1 MPGPLPENQLLSQDH
16 RDILNAFIA
25 GGVEFLVVGAY
36 ALAAHGIP
44 RATGDLDL
52 HVHSTQENAARVFTA
67 LKAFGAPL
75 SDLTENDLST
85 PGTVY
90 QIGLSPNR
98 IDILTLIDGVGFDQA
113 WTNRMEI
120 DVDGMTIPVIGR
132 EDLIRNK
139 RAVGRPQDLADVQ
152 RLLDEAPEDHF

>member
-1 MPGPLPENQLLSQDH
+1 MLNRDH
-16 RDILNAFIA
+16 QDILHAFIA
-25 GGVEFLVVGAY
+25 EGVEFLVVGAY

-52 HVHSTQENAARVFTA
+52 HVHCTPDNAARV
-67 LKAFGAPL
+67 LKALGIFGAPL
-75 SDLTENDLST
+75 DDLSEEDLTN

-98 IDILTLIDGVGFDQA
+98 IDILTLIDGVEFDSA
-113 WTNRMEI
+113 WENRLEI
-120 DVDGMTIPVIGR
+120 KIDAMIVPVIGR

-139 RAVGRPQDLADVQ
+139 KTVGRPQDLADVE
-152 RLLDEAPEDHF
+152 RLLELDPE

>member
-1 MPGPLPENQLLSQDH
+1 M
-16 RDILNAFIA
+16 NAFIA
-25 GGVEFLVVGAY
+25 EGVEFLVVGAY

-52 HVHSTQENAARVFTA
+52 HVHSTPDNAARVFKA
-67 LKAFGAPL
+67 LKVFGAPL
-75 SDLTENDLST
+75 SDLTEKDLST

-98 IDILTLIDGVGFDQA
+98 IDVLTLIDGVAFDQA
-113 WTNRMEI
+113 WENRIEI
-120 DVDGMTIPVIGR
+120 NVDGIIIPVIGR

-139 RAVGRPQDLADVQ
+139 RAVGRPQDLVDVE
-152 RLLDEAPEDHF
+152 RLLEEIPENQN

>member
-1 MPGPLPENQLLSQDH
+1 M
-16 RDILNAFIA
+16 NAFTA
-25 GGVEFLVVGAY
+25 GEVEFLVVGAY

-52 HVHSTQENAARVFTA
+52 HVHSTPDNAARVFSA

-75 SDLTENDLST
+75 SDLTEKDLST

-90 QIGLSPNR
+90 QIGISPNR
-98 IDILTLIDGVGFDQA
+98 IDILTLIDGVSFDQA
-113 WTNRMEI
+113 WKNRIEI
-120 DVDGMTIPVIGR
+120 DVEGITIPVIGR

-139 RAVGRPQDLADVQ
+139 RAVGRPQDLVDVEK
-152 RLLDEAPEDHF
+152 LLEETSTD